1 MQLRRSS
8 NIVLLVL
15 RQEAE
20 ALFQRLGLL
29 HVKLRICLCL
39 LLEHKRQVQVLIN
52 VALNISKLLGWI
64 LGIALVDDF
73 VIVSPLLQF
82 SKIEPFIDI
91 IWILLHELRQA
102 LFEMWVEWAWIYE
115 QLASQDVLSESV
127 FWNHASDRVLEN
139 KFRSFLEHVL

>member
-52 VALNISKLLGWI
+52 VALNIRKLLGWI

-102 LFEMWVEWAWIYE
+102 LFEMWVEWAWVYE

-127 FWNHASDRVLEN
+127 FWNHASDSVLEN
-139 KFRSFLEHVL
+139 IFRSFLEHVL

>member
-127 FWNHASDRVLEN
+127 FWNHASDSVLEN
-139 KFRSFLEHVL
+139 IFRSFLEHVL

>member
-20 ALFQRLGLL
+20 ALFQGLGLL

-127 FWNHASDRVLEN
+127 FWNHASDSVLEN
-139 KFRSFLEHVL
+139 IFRSFLEHVL

>member
-15 RQEAE
+15 RQEAV
-20 ALFQRLGLL
+20 ALFQGLCLL
-29 HVKLRICLCL
+29 HVKLRVGLCL
-39 LLEHKRQVQVLIN
+39 LPEHKSQVQVLIN
-52 VALNISKLLGWI
+52 VALNICKLLGWI
-64 LGIALVDDF
+64 LGVALVDDF

-82 SKIEPFIDI
+82 SKIEPFVDI

-102 LFEMWVEWAWIYE
+102 LLEMWVEWAWVYE

-127 FWNHASDRVLEN
+127 FGDHASDRVLEN
-139 KFRSFLEHVL
+139 KFRSLLEHML

>member
-52 VALNISKLLGWI
+52 VALNISKLLGWV

-102 LFEMWVEWAWIYE
+102 LFEMWVEWAWVYE

>member
-52 VALNISKLLGWI
+52 VALNIRKLLGWI